1 MHAAI
6 TSEDVTELIVAEV
19 EYATG
24 KDCEV
29 FTNETGSTVLYDRH
43 TAIARVTPL
52 FSVIDVTPLCGP
64 FVDETTDVPLEAETI
79 GGLKEIAHALD
90 RAASHALSAAL
101 NH

>member
-1 MHAAI
+1 MHVTI
-6 TSEDVTELIVAEV
+6 TCEDVTELIVAEV

-29 FTNETGSTVLYDRH
+29 FTNETGSVILYDRH
-43 TAIARVTPL
+43 TVIARVTPL
-52 FSVIDVTPLCGP
+52 SSVIDVTPLCGP
-64 FVDETTDVPLEAETI
+64 FVDEITDIPPEAETI
-79 GGLKEIAHALD
+79 GSLKEIAHVLD